1 MDLQSVTKIPETK
14 QHVISSCTSM
24 GINNFQQKQGLAMN
38 SSTQKLTD
46 KLKGIAH
53 REDKGH
59 FGGAAAA
66 EIS

>member
-1 MDLQSVTKIPETK
+1 MN
-14 QHVISSCTSM
+14 
-24 GINNFQQKQGLAMN
+24 INNFQKKQGETERKP
-38 SSTQKLTD
+38 SKIRGS
-46 KLKGIAH
+46 AH